1 MFPRTGVPSDGL
13 ALELQDYFRL
23 LHGQMPNSGK
33 TDVFVRSN
41 LTEAVRERCS
51 LESITQPTWHSMGG
65 LELCRVFL
73 FLGVWKVANNSA
85 SWSLNG

>member
-1 MFPRTGVPSDGL
+1 MPSDGL

-23 LHGQMPNSGK
+23 RLHDQMPNSGK

-73 FLGVWKVANNSA
+73 FLGVCKVANNSA
-85 SWSLNG
+85 SGSRKG